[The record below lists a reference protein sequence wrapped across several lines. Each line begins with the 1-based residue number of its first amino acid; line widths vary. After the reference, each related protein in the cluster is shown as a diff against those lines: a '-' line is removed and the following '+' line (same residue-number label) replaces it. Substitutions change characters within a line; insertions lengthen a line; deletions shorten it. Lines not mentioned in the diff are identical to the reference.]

1 MAERRGRVRSLLVTS
16 SNVRSV
22 LTFGKGAS
30 LCYGTSP
37 ADAYNYFHINSIV

>member
-16 SNVRSV
+16 HVRSV

-37 ADAYNYFHINSIV
+37 VDAYNYFHINCIV